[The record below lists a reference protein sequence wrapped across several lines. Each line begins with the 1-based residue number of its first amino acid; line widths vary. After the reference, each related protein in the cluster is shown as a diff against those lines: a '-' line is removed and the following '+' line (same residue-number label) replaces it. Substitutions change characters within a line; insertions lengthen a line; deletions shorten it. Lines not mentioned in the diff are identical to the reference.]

1 MGLCDVKATVPNEYA
16 KSGKAF
22 GGAEQSLDALTESGF
37 ELPSESDIEVD
48 LLAEEERNEQ
58 MEKLRSAI
66 ASLSER
72 QRFILQ
78 EVYFHNQTQEKV
90 AIQLQISQQAV
101 SRTLKKAI
109 ANLKKYFGS
118 KEVLCGIDLS
128 VPEHSIFGF
137 IGKNGA
143 GKTTTM
149 KAILGL
155 LKADSGEIYV
165 MGEKVHFG
173 QTNTN
178 RHIGYLPDVPEFY
191 SYMTP
196 MEYLSLCGEVCGM
209 DKTDIVTRSKE
220 LLELVGLGKEYHRIK
235 GFSRGMKQRLGIA
248 QALLNRPKLLICD
261 EPTSALDPAGRK
273 EILDILLAAKEQTTV
288 LFSTHILSDVERI
301 CTEVAF
307 LHDGKIAMQGTIA
320 ELRNKRVSD
329 GFIIEIEQK
338 GVADALINVF
348 GDFQYTEKN
357 SLVFHGSEDRFFDI
371 MKYIAENR
379 IPIQRIERIEPTLE
393 SLFLEVTK

>member
-1 MGLCDVKATVPNEYA
+1 MDV
-16 KSGKAF
+16 
-22 GGAEQSLDALTESGF
+22 L
-37 ELPSESDIEVD
+37 
-48 LLAEEERNEQ
+48 
-58 MEKLRSAI
+58 
-66 ASLSER
+66 
-72 QRFILQ
+72 
-78 EVYFHNQTQEKV
+78 
-90 AIQLQISQQAV
+90 AIQ
-101 SRTLKKAI
+101 
-109 ANLKKYFGS
+109 NLKKNFGS
-118 KEVLCGIDLS
+118 KEVLRGLNLS

-155 LKADSGEIYV
+155 LKPDSGEIFC

-173 QTNTN
+173 QTDTN

-196 MEYLSLCGEVCGM
+196 LEYLTFCGEVCRM
-209 DKTDIVTRSKE
+209 DKADIVSRSKE
-220 LLELVGLGKEYHRIK
+220 LLELVGLGQDCHRIK

-273 EILDILLAAKEQTTV
+273 EILDILLSAREQTTV

-301 CTEVAF
+301 CTEAAF

-320 ELRNKRVSD
+320 ELRSKRSSD
-329 GFIIEIEQK
+329 GFTIETNQK
-338 GVADALINVF
+338 EAVDTLIKAF
-348 GDFQYTEKN
+348 GDLEHRPQN
-357 SLVFHGSEDRFFDI
+357 ALVFHGSENRFFAI
-371 MKYIAENR
+371 MQYIAENR
-379 IPIQRIERIEPTLE
+379 VPVQKIERLEPTLE
-393 SLFLEVTK
+393 SLFLEVTNK